1 MAFPR
6 QNFGFKTN
14 EQKQNGNNEAKN
26 VCIGTLGSL
35 YVKQNIITIKAVEV
49 DSIVCCSIGMGCCVL
64 VWVFVCVCVC
74 VCVGFFF
81 FSFYLLSV
89 RSGFFT
95 ILFWNQMID
104 MRTCQ

>member
-1 MAFPR
+1 MYSGSIRMAFPR

-49 DSIVCCSIGMGCCVL
+49 DSIVCCSVGMGCCVL
-64 VWVFVCVCVC
+64 VWVCVCVC
-74 VCVGFFF
+74 V
-81 FSFYLLSV
+81 
-89 RSGFFT
+89 RA
-95 ILFWNQMID
+95 
-104 MRTCQ
+104 

>member
-49 DSIVCCSIGMGCCVL
+49 DSIVCCSVGMGCCVL
-64 VWVFVCVCVC
+64 VWVCVCVC
-74 VCVGFFF
+74 VCWFFF
-81 FSFYLLSV
+81 LQFLPLISPRWVFYYSV
-89 RSGFFT
+89 
-95 ILFWNQMID
+95 LKPND
-104 MRTCQ
+104 